1 MTKYEVEVT
10 QCKNDKGRVIHEEF
24 TTWEAAHDYAKRMVE
39 DNRTVKCSIYKNNC
53 LVMDVL

>member
-1 MTKYEVEVT
+1 MKNYEVEVT
-10 QCKNDKGRVIHEEF
+10 QRKEDKARVVHKNFSSFELARS
-24 TTWEAAHDYAKRMVE
+24 YADEMTM